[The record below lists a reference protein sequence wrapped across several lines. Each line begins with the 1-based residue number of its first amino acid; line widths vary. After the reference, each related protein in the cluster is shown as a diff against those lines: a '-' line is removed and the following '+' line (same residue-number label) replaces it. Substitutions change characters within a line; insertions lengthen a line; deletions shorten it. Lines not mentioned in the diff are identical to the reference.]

1 MQENVA
7 WKELLFVTRRERRDG
22 AWGRG
27 APDAILLIL
36 LLVMLCCGAL
46 MSYSASAVYGEQFYG
61 DSTYF
66 LRRYVIFAVL
76 AI

>member
-1 MQENVA
+1 MARRGDVRRGKCGICRDRTAREVIAMQENVA

-22 AWGRG
+22 VWGRG

-46 MSYSASAVYGEQFYG
+46 MS
-61 DSTYF
+61 
-66 LRRYVIFAVL
+66 
-76 AI
+76 